1 MKKEIKKYK
10 PWKVILFWFFGSI
23 FALLASIIL
32 SQTALEFTSFSPR
45 TILILSVAFFFFL
58 ITGIFWISV
67 AVVLKKP
74 EE

>member
-1 MKKEIKKYK
+1 MKKETKKYK
-10 PWKVILFWFFGSI
+10 PWKVILLWLFGSI
-23 FALLASIIL
+23 FALIASIII
-32 SQTALEFTSFSPR
+32 SQATLEFTNFSPR
-45 TILILSVAFFFFL
+45 TILILSVAFFLFL

>member
-10 PWKVILFWFFGSI
+10 PWKVILLWLFGSI
-23 FALLASIIL
+23 FALLASIIV
-32 SQTALEFTSFSPR
+32 SQAALEFTNFNPR
-45 TILILSVAFFFFL
+45 AILILSVAFFLFL

-67 AVVLKKP
+67 AVVLRKP